1 MTRPD
6 DDDQH
11 GAQRDWRG
19 DTHHHQH
26 GTQGDRR
33 ERGEVGG
40 IRRIELITGRERR
53 RRWSREE
60 KARIT
65 ALSFEPGANVSEV
78 ARRNGVSIGLLHT
91 WRRSARQRA
100 SAGDDA
106 LRFVPVVTTTAS
118 ERPGGVSR
126 AGDIELELHGTRIR
140 LNGQVDQA
148 NLMAV
153 LSAVRATV

>member
-1 MTRPD
+1 MTRLD
-6 DDDQH
+6 DHDQH
-11 GAQRDWRG
+11 GAQQDWRG
-19 DTHHHQH
+19 DTRHHQH
-26 GTQGDRR
+26 GALGDRR
-33 ERGEVGG
+33 ERGEAGG

-78 ARRNGVSIGLLHT
+78 ARRNGISIGLLHT
-91 WRRSARQRA
+91 WRRCARERA
-100 SAGDDA
+100 SSGDDV

-118 ERPGGVSR
+118 ERVGGVSR

-140 LNGQVDQA
+140 LNGQVDHA

-153 LSAVRATV
+153 LSTVRATA